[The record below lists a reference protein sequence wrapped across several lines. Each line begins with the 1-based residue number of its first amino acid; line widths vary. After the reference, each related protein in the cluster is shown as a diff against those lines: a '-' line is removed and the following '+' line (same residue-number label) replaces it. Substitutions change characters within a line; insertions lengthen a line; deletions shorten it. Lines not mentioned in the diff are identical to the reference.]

1 MIDPREGRDPSLKF
15 RLFGSLWLLGGWAD
29 GGEGQGTT
37 YREFYQEGINLLL
50 LIRVDLFIMNSKHM
64 LYLVLQAIWRKAA
77 ALLFAALRA
86 ENGKFQLCVL
96 TACEVRYTHLLDLID
111 LSSSL
116 LLLLLSLPLL
126 PYPPPGLEDC
136 C

>member
-37 YREFYQEGINLLL
+37 SRKFYQEGINFLL
-50 LIRVDLFIMNSKHM
+50 LIKVDISIIYSKHM
-64 LYLVLQAIWRKAA
+64 FYLVLQAIWGKTA

-86 ENGKFQLCVL
+86 ENGKFQLCLL